1 VSKTTLPLLYERIVL
16 NFDGQTSFLRV
27 VSAHSKPNNLIQN
40 LHAVDFFINI
50 FDFLQILRGKRD
62 LSFKKGQ
69 LNKLFEISEFFKI
82 KF

>member
-1 VSKTTLPLLYERIVL
+1 MSKTTLPLLYERIVL

-50 FDFLQILRGKRD
+50 VNVLQILRGKRD
-62 LSFKKGQ
+62 LSLKGQ

>member
-1 VSKTTLPLLYERIVL
+1 MSKTTLPLLYERIVL
-16 NFDGQTSFLRV
+16 NFDGQTFLRV

-50 FDFLQILRGKRD
+50 FGFLQILRGKRD
-62 LSFKKGQ
+62 LSLKGQ